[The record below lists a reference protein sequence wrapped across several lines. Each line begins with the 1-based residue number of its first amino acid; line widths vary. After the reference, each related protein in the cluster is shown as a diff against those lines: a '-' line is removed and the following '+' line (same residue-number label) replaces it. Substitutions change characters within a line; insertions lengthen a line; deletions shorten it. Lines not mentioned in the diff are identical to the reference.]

1 MADILKDSYDE
12 HFALI
17 IGINKY
23 ENLNDLEY
31 AVNDAKA
38 IKDILISNFNYKED
52 NIKMLIDEQAT
63 HDNIMDE
70 YYNLAKD
77 TAINDSVLI
86 FFAGHGSTYSSMDK
100 DKGFLVPC
108 DGTEIK
114 MNTLIG
120 WDRLIGDSELIKAK
134 HIFFIMDACYSGL
147 ALLRGNPSKRF
158 LKDMVRRPARQ
169 VLTAGKADQTV
180 KDSGAPTNNS
190 LFTGY
195 LLKAL
200 GGEAKTEQG
209 VICATSVMNYVYNK
223 VANDPNSRQTPG
235 YGSILGEGDFI
246 FNYDEIFSQTQD
258 LTKDNDILIEIDTRT
273 VNNEMLEEE
282 KLINE
287 IKELLSDNKNYI
299 KITDMVNNQLK
310 IYLSKSSL
318 YKENYDVSDDEK
330 FVKTVELYKKDVD
343 LLLKIVILLTYYG
356 GELYSN
362 LILKIIS
369 RIMPKEN
376 SMYLLY
382 YPLYLVYYVAIV
394 SAIESKNYKVLEDI
408 LQLEKYKTISSGSYY
423 DENNLLT
430 NTCDNME
437 NLMKDYKVFFPE
449 NNYKYPLSEY
459 LYKELQ
465 PLIDDFLYVGDEYPE
480 LFMSTEILI
489 SVFYAMKYYRENEDR
504 VWGPLGR
511 YTYQMIYTKKQIE
524 TFPINKI
531 IEKLKLYNGVS
542 NKEDFIK
549 KYNQFLSSH
558 YF

>member
-1 MADILKDSYDE
+1 MLFLKGIIIGIGKIIPGVSGSMLAISMGIYQRMIDSINNFFKDIKKNSMFLLKIGIGVLISIVFFSNIILKCLNNYYIITI
-12 HFALI
+12 FFFIGLI
-17 IGINKY
+17 IGSF
-23 ENLNDLEY
+23 E
-31 AVNDAKA
+31 
-38 IKDILISNFNYKED
+38 DI
-52 NIKMLIDEQAT
+52 
-63 HDNIMDE
+63 
-70 YYNLAKD
+70 
-77 TAINDSVLI
+77 
-86 FFAGHGSTYSSMDK
+86 
-100 DKGFLVPC
+100 
-108 DGTEIK
+108 
-114 MNTLIG
+114 
-120 WDRLIGDSELIKAK
+120 
-134 HIFFIMDACYSGL
+134 
-147 ALLRGNPSKRF
+147 
-158 LKDMVRRPARQ
+158 
-169 VLTAGKADQTV
+169 
-180 KDSGAPTNNS
+180 
-190 LFTGY
+190 
-195 LLKAL
+195 
-200 GGEAKTEQG
+200 
-209 VICATSVMNYVYNK
+209 
-223 VANDPNSRQTPG
+223 
-235 YGSILGEGDFI
+235 
-246 FNYDEIFSQTQD
+246 
-258 LTKDNDILIEIDTRT
+258 
-273 VNNEMLEEE
+273 NNEMLEEE

-310 IYLSKSSL
+310 IYVSKSSL

-465 PLIDDFLYVGDEYPE
+465 PLIDDFLYFV
-480 LFMSTEILI
+480 LNI
-489 SVFYAMKYYRENEDR
+489 
-504 VWGPLGR
+504 
-511 YTYQMIYTKKQIE
+511 
-524 TFPINKI
+524 
-531 IEKLKLYNGVS
+531 
-542 NKEDFIK
+542 
-549 KYNQFLSSH
+549 
-558 YF
+558 

>member
-31 AVNDAKA
+31 AVNDAKS
-38 IKDILISNFNYKED
+38 IKDILISNFNYKEE

-86 FFAGHGSTYSSMDK
+86 FFAGHGSTYPSMDK

-235 YGSILGEGDFI
+235 YGSIFGEGDFI
-246 FNYDEIFSQTQD
+246 FNYDEIFSQNQD
-258 LTKDNDILIEIDTRT
+258 LTKDNDILVEIDTRT

-299 KITDMVNNQLK
+299 KITDIVNNQLK
-310 IYLSKSSL
+310 IYLSKSST
-318 YKENYDVSDDEK
+318 YKDNYNVINDED
-330 FVKTVELYKKDVD
+330 FVKTVELYQKDVE

-362 LILKIIS
+362 LILKVIS
-369 RIMPKEN
+369 RIMPRDN

-382 YPLYLVYYVAIV
+382 YPLYLIYYVVII
-394 SAIESKNYKVLEDI
+394 SSIESKNYKVLEDI
-408 LQLEKYKTISSGSYY
+408 LQLERYKTISSGSYY
-423 DENNLLT
+423 DENNLLI
-430 NTCDNME
+430 NTCDNMV
-437 NLMKDYKVFFPE
+437 NLMEDYKVFFPE
-449 NNYKYPLSEY
+449 KNYKYPLSEY

-531 IEKLKLYNGVS
+531 IEKLKLYNSVS

-549 KYNQFLSSH
+549 KYNQFLSTH